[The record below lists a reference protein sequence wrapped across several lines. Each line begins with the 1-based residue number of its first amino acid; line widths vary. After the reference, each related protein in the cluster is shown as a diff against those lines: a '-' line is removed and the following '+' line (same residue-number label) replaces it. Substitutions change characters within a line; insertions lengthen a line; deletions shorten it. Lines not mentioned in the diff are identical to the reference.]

1 MTTTAKG
8 TPRAETPGADDL
20 TQSPQELIEGFLK
33 QHTKISWQADQ
44 DIFAIGAVS
53 SLFAMQ
59 LVVFLE
65 RTFGVSIGGADLR
78 LDNFRTI
85 ATMLSLVDRLLGAPA
100 GGDGE

>member
-8 TPRAETPGADDL
+8 TPGAETPGTDASA
-20 TQSPQELIEGFLK
+20 QSPQELIGTFLK
-33 QHTKISWQADQ
+33 QHTKISWEADQ
-44 DIFAIGAVS
+44 DIFATGAVS

-65 RTFGVSIGGADLR
+65 KTFGVSIGGADLR

-85 ATMLSLVDRLLGAPA
+85 ATMLALVDRLRGVPA